1 MARTAAAIIA
11 AASLALAATAYGSA
25 SPSSTATGGSLDA
38 QASALSQS
46 TNTQKALAY
55 SRCMRSHGVPNFPD
69 PNSSG
74 AFPKIS
80 PQQLGVSSTV
90 FQAAQNHCRYLLP
103 NGGSGPS
110 QTQVQQIMNGMLKF
124 AQCMRSHGVSNWP
137 DPVVDAGGNPE
148 FYLDGRI
155 NQNSPQIKSKIHDCV
170 HWIPSE
176 AISPGNPIACPGA
189 NPGGGPGCGGCSCR
203 RRA

>member
-1 MARTAAAIIA
+1 MRHNTRAIRRPRWGWPPTAQIAAAIIA
-11 AASLALAATAYGSA
+11 AASLALPMAAF
-25 SPSSTATGGSLDA
+25 GGN
-38 QASALSQS
+38 QS

-55 SRCMRSHGVPNFPD
+55 SRCMRSHGVRSFPD

-80 PQQLGVSSTV
+80 AQQLGVSSTV

-124 AQCMRSHGVSNWP
+124 AQCMRSHGVANWP

-148 FYLDGRI
+148 FYLDGRV
-155 NQNSPQIKSKIHDCV
+155 NQNSPQIKRKIHDCV
-170 HWIPSE
+170 HWIPAE
-176 AISPGNPIACPGA
+176 AISPGNPIACPGS
-189 NPGGGPGCGGCSCR
+189 NPGGGPDCGGCSCT

>member
-1 MARTAAAIIA
+1 MVNHSTGVVRRPRRASSRMARIAVAVIATAGLALPAAAI
-11 AASLALAATAYGSA
+11 
-25 SPSSTATGGSLDA
+25 GG
-38 QASALSQS
+38 SQS
-46 TNTQKALAY
+46 TNTQKALSY
-55 SRCMRSHGVPNFPD
+55 SHCMRSHGVLNFPD

-74 AFPKIS
+74 AFPKVS
-80 PQQLGVSSTV
+80 AQQLGVASTL

-110 QTQVQQIMNGMLKF
+110 QTQVQRIMNGMLKF
-124 AQCMRSHGVSNWP
+124 ARCMRSHGVSNWP

-155 NQNSPQIKSKIHDCV
+155 NQNSPQIKSKIHDCM

-189 NPGGGPGCGGCSCR
+189 NPGGGPGCGGCSCT

>member
-1 MARTAAAIIA
+1 
-11 AASLALAATAYGSA
+11 
-25 SPSSTATGGSLDA
+25 
-38 QASALSQS
+38 
-46 TNTQKALAY
+46 
-55 SRCMRSHGVPNFPD
+55 MRSHGVLSFPD

-74 AFPKIS
+74 AFPKVS
-80 PQQLGVSSTV
+80 SQQLGVSSTV

-170 HWIPSE
+170 HWIPSQ
-176 AISPGNPIACPGA
+176 AISPGNPIACSGG
-189 NPGGGPGCGGCSCR
+189 NPGGGSGCGGCSCT

>member
-1 MARTAAAIIA
+1 VNHSMGVVRRPRRASWPTARIAVAMIA
-11 AASLALAATAYGSA
+11 AAGLALAATASGS
-25 SPSSTATGGSLDA
+25 
-38 QASALSQS
+38 SQS
-46 TNTQKALAY
+46 TNAQQALAY
-55 SRCMRSHGVPNFPD
+55 SHCMRSHGVLSFPD
-69 PNSSG
+69 PNRSG
-74 AFPKIS
+74 AFPKVS
-80 PQQLGVSSTV
+80 AQQLGVSSTL

-137 DPVVDAGGNPE
+137 DPVLDAGGNPE
-148 FYLDGRI
+148 FYLDGKT

-176 AISPGNPIACPGA
+176 AISPGNPIACPGT
-189 NPGGGPGCGGCSCR
+189 NPGGGPGCGGCSCT

>member
-1 MARTAAAIIA
+1 MNHGTRVMRRPLRGWPPTARIAAAIIA
-11 AASLALAATAYGSA
+11 TASLTLPVAAFGS
-25 SPSSTATGGSLDA
+25 
-38 QASALSQS
+38 SQS
-46 TNTQKALAY
+46 TSSQKALAY
-55 SRCMRSHGVPNFPD
+55 SHCMRSHGVLDFPD

-74 AFPKIS
+74 AFPKVS
-80 PQQLGVSSTV
+80 AQQLGVSSTL

-110 QTQVQQIMNGMLKF
+110 QTQVQQIMGGMLKF

-155 NQNSPQIKSKIHDCV
+155 DQNSPQIKSKIHDCV

-176 AISPGNPIACPGA
+176 AISPGNPIACPGN
-189 NPGGGPGCGGCSCR
+189 NPGSGPGCGGCSCR
-203 RRA
+203 RRT